1 MLPLARLGPSKPRS
15 LKQKSP
21 IMKYLKISLFLVLAY
36 GFTACHSNR
45 VIAAI
50 SIATSIDASQNDP
63 ASANDLQL
71 DIEVKDADGIQ
82 SVSIAIPTL
91 NSVEVYDNIFKTQ
104 WDYTRTLHLDDSSLS
119 GESFITVIVIDQEG
133 NMVEEI
139 SKLFIE

>member
-1 MLPLARLGPSKPRS
+1 MLPLARLEPSKPRS

-36 GFTACHSNR
+36 GFTACHSNK
-45 VIAAI
+45 VISAI
-50 SIATSIDASQNDP
+50 SIATSIDASQNNP

-82 SVSIAIPTL
+82 SVSIAIPAL